1 MESMAKC
8 RQGEWLFV
16 VRSLA
21 AGSFLDER
29 SGEERR
35 GADCHRIDSGN
46 GTNNKHKGNKRAFY
60 RCGVS
65 VWEGLV
71 VGVLPQSLTDPPAAT
86 SMSALFPACWLPER
100 Q

>member
-29 SGEERR
+29 SDGVRTVIGLTAGTAPTTSTR
-35 GADCHRIDSGN
+35 GTSAPFIDVGSPSG
-46 GTNNKHKGNKRAFY
+46 KA
-60 RCGVS
+60 
-65 VWEGLV
+65 
-71 VGVLPQSLTDPPAAT
+71 
-86 SMSALFPACWLPER
+86 
-100 Q
+100 